1 MRYNKGVYVIP
12 NVFPIDRIK
21 EVNHPPLKGRKIRI
35 GFGAARLDDPIK
47 GFPVLIDMTRVL
59 KEMYSEIADEL
70 ELVTFGG
77 IKDASLFREIAI
89 SHRHLGVVSGEDAIR
104 KVYEEVDI
112 VVSSSSYETLPGTL
126 VEAQAYG
133 CIPVS
138 FNRGGQSDIIDHLQT
153 GYIAPY
159 SSDMRQAAMN
169 LSVGILWACSK
180 VVDEVEME
188 LMRKVMQYEVRRRFS
203 PQVVVDK
210 YIRLI
215 EECKSNI

>member
-1 MRYNKGVYVIP
+1 MVWADKNRIYDTYPYMKFVAVSNWLYNRSKESSLLRYNKGVYVIP

-70 ELVTFGG
+70 ELVTLGG

-138 FNRGGQSDIIDHLQT
+138 FNRGGRAILLIICRPAISRHIHL
-153 GYIAPY
+153 I
-159 SSDMRQAAMN
+159 
-169 LSVGILWACSK
+169 C
-180 VVDEVEME
+180 
-188 LMRKVMQYEVRRRFS
+188 VRRR
-203 PQVVVDK
+203 
-210 YIRLI
+210 
-215 EECKSNI
+215 